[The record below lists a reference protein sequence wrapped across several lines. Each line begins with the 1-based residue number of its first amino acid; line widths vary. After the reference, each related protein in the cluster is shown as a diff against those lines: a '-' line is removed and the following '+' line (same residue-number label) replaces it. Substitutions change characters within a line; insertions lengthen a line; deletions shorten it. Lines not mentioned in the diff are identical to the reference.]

1 MAHQKGKL
9 ISIARRLL
17 NHNLNGSTDQADNV
31 MVKPV
36 SDYTN
41 GDLIKSEIS
50 KIFYDHPV
58 PIALS
63 PELKK
68 NNSYKATKAI
78 DTPVLVTRDKDGI
91 VRAFINICKHRGAP
105 VCPEGSGTKSKFNCM
120 YHGWMYD
127 NTGQLINI
135 FKSDT
140 FGDVDT
146 SKIKLTELFCE
157 ERAGFIWVCLNPDI
171 KYNLDEWMSGFD
183 KELDDID
190 LKNWHLFRSIKLSG
204 PRWKICWDGYL
215 DGYHHHMVHPKTVGK
230 NTIVNLI
237 AHDTFGPHQRFAFGL
252 KNINEL
258 SDIEEKDWEPEN
270 HLRLIHSV
278 FPNSSISAI
287 QNQHCL
293 VSIVFPTPDL
303 QGTIT
308 SQYILCLKEPKT
320 NQEIKEAEEF
330 AKLALV
336 SIEDEDY
343 PMNFMIQDSI
353 DSKANTEFMFGKNEP
368 IQQHYH
374 NWIDKLT
381 KKNIL

>member
-1 MAHQKGKL
+1 MVHQKEKL

-41 GDLIKSEIS
+41 GDLIKSEVN

-63 PELKK
+63 LELKE

-91 VRAFINICKHRGAP
+91 IRAFINICKHRGAP

-157 ERAGFIWVCLNPDI
+157 ERSGFIWVCLNPDI

-190 LKNWHLFRSIKLSG
+190 LKNWHLFSNIKLNG

-215 DGYHHHMVHPKTVGK
+215 DGYHHHMVHPETVGK

-293 VSIVFPTPDL
+293 ISIVFPTPDL

>member
-1 MAHQKGKL
+1 MAHKKEKL
-9 ISIARRLL
+9 VSLARRLL
-17 NHNLNGSTDQADNV
+17 NHNLNGTTDQADEI
-31 MVKPV
+31 MIKPV
-36 SDYTN
+36 SDYI
-41 GDLIKSEIS
+41 DKSLIKSEVN

-63 PELKK
+63 AELKE

-105 VCPEGSGTKSKFNCM
+105 VCSEGSGNKSRFSCT

-127 NTGQLINI
+127 NKGQLINI

-140 FGDVDT
+140 FGDIDT
-146 SKIKLTELFCE
+146 TKIKLTELFCE
-157 ERAGFIWVCLNPDI
+157 ERSGFIWVCLNPDI
-171 KYNLDEWMSGFD
+171 RYNLDEWMDGFD

-190 LKNWHLFRSIKLSG
+190 LKNWHIFSNIKLDG

-215 DGYHHHMVHPKTVGK
+215 DGYHHHMVHPDTVGK

-258 SDIEEKDWEPEN
+258 SRIEEKDWEPEN

-293 VSIVFPTPDL
+293 ISIVFPTPDL

-308 SQYILCLKEPKT
+308 NQYILCLKEPET
-320 NQEIKEAEEF
+320 DEEIKEAEDF
-330 AKLALV
+330 SKLALTA
-336 SIEDEDY
+336 IEDEDY

-353 DSKANTEFMFGKNEP
+353 ESKANTEFMFGKNEP

-374 NWIDKLT
+374 HWVDKLS
-381 KKNIL
+381 K

>member
-1 MAHQKGKL
+1 MAHDRNKL
-9 ISIARRLL
+9 IDLARRLL
-17 NHNLNGSTDQADNV
+17 DHNLNGTTDQADDI
-31 MVKPV
+31 MVKSV
-36 SDYTN
+36 SDYIDN
-41 GDLIKSEIS
+41 DIIKSEVD

-63 PELKK
+63 AELKE

-78 DTPVLVTRDKDGI
+78 DTPLLVTRGEDGV
-91 VRAFINICKHRGAP
+91 VRTFINICKHRGAP
-105 VCPEGSGTKSKFNCM
+105 VCPEGIGKKSKFNCT

-127 NTGQLINI
+127 NTGNLVNI

-140 FGDVDT
+140 FGDIDIT
-146 SKIKLTELFCE
+146 KIKLTELFCE
-157 ERAGFIWVCLNPDI
+157 ERSGFIWACLNPDI
-171 KYNLDEWMSGFD
+171 KYDLDEWMNGFD
-183 KELDDID
+183 SELRDID
-190 LKNWHLFRSIKLSG
+190 LKNWHLFKSIKING
-204 PRWKICWDGYL
+204 PMWKICWDGYT
-215 DGYHHHMVHPKTVGK
+215 DGYHHHMVHPETVGK

-237 AHDTFGPHQRFAFGL
+237 AHDTYGPHQRFAFGL

-293 VSIVFPTPDL
+293 VSIIFPTSDL

-308 SQYILCLKEPKT
+308 TQYILCLKEPKT
-320 NQEIKEAEEF
+320 KEEIKEAENF
-330 AKLALV
+330 AELSRAA
-336 SIEDEDY
+336 IIDEDY
-343 PMNFMIQDSI
+343 PMNFKIQETI
-353 DSKANTEFMFGKNEP
+353 HSKANTEFLFGKNEP

-374 NWIDKLT
+374 NWIEKLCN
-381 KKNIL
+381 K